1 MGDFDENV
9 KSLNNNI
16 KKIDDNINNLIEK
29 SNEIKKKIE
38 MLVNKIHL
46 KLQDSTH
53 LLHFQHSIILN
64 EINYLKNL
72 KSILLTNINSQL
84 YELSENI
91 SFLTMSLI
99 NIYKDI
105 PNNDCKQ
112 ITMSS
117 KNDDLEKIVSTISY
131 NLNYISDILQDF
143 QKYNESLNEE
153 LKVGNFHCKTLKKD
167 METTYNHIHT
177 EYNKYVYNT
186 SEKMAYYVEFSNNI
200 SKQID
205 SMTIATFY
213 N

>member
-1 MGDFDENV
+1 MVVFDENV
-9 KSLNNNI
+9 KSLNCNI
-16 KKIDDNINNLIEK
+16 KKIDENINNLVEK

-38 MLVNKIHL
+38 MLVNKVHL

-72 KSILLTNINSQL
+72 KQILLTNINSQL
-84 YELSENI
+84 YDLSENI

-105 PNNDCKQ
+105 PNNDCKM
-112 ITMSS
+112 IPMSS
-117 KNDDLEKIVSTISY
+117 KNDELEKIVSTISY

-167 METTYNHIHT
+167 MENTYNHIHT
-177 EYNKYVYNT
+177 EYNKYVFNT
-186 SEKMAYYVEFSNNI
+186 SEKMSYYVEFSNNI

>member
-1 MGDFDENV
+1 MVDFDENV
-9 KSLNNNI
+9 QSLNSNI
-16 KKIDDNINNLIEK
+16 KKIDDNINNLVEK

-105 PNNDCKQ
+105 PNNDCRQ

-117 KNDDLEKIVSTISY
+117 KNDDLEKIVNTISY
-131 NLNYISDILQDF
+131 NLNYISDILKDF

-153 LKVGNFHCKTLKKD
+153 LKAGNFHCKTLKKD

-186 SEKMAYYVEFSNNI
+186 SEKMSYYVEFSNNI

>member
-1 MGDFDENV
+1 MVDFNENV

-16 KKIDDNINNLIEK
+16 KKIDGNINNLVEK